1 MELIGGSL
9 VEILEGPHKSMLAEV
24 KQVYE
29 KGVQVELKSSGAI
42 IVVDRNHLAQWT
54 EPTGY
59 EILNSN
65 PAHQIYHGQN
75 VGGAHGMAV
84 YDNREISMPSNP
96 AQTWPQMDAA
106 KNVGSAPLPTNIL
119 HVPSFMNPIPV
130 GKTVKINFGPYQD
143 QIAVVTKML
152 RNSRRSHQR
161 YKAKLCLQSNGQTVV
176 IGRNHFEAVPT
187 PINPGAPLPGN
198 PAYPVPQS
206 SGAQDIP
213 SLNPTDNVPGDSG
226 RTGMVARWI

>member
-1 MELIGGSL
+1 
-9 VEILEGPHKSMLAEV
+9 
-24 KQVYE
+24 
-29 KGVQVELKSSGAI
+29 
-42 IVVDRNHLAQWT
+42 
-54 EPTGY
+54 
-59 EILNSN
+59 
-65 PAHQIYHGQN
+65 
-75 VGGAHGMAV
+75 MAV

-96 AQTWPQMDAA
+96 AQTLPQMDVA
-106 KNVGSAPLPTNIL
+106 KNVGSAPLPTNIVN
-119 HVPSFMNPIPV
+119 VPSFMNPNPV
-130 GKTVKINFGPYQD
+130 GTTVKINFGPYQD

-176 IGRNHFEAVPT
+176 IGRNHLEAVPT

-213 SLNPTDNVPGDSG
+213 GLNPIDNVPDNSG
-226 RTGMVARWI
+226 RTGVRMPMPDLLDSHAAKRDSVQSQSSSSEIVPEDEDTFRQYLRSLNQSSDHQSVGQSQRPRQGSSGGRGYSKWEGWM